1 LRRKSYYG
9 AHSQNVYDCR
19 GILIRLVHRLMMLV
33 DAPDEDE
40 QESHDEQNPQE
51 GTKTSSHDERD
62 SNGSAMRQRVAS
74 GE

>member
-1 LRRKSYYG
+1 
-9 AHSQNVYDCR
+9 
-19 GILIRLVHRLMMLV
+19 MMLV

-62 SNGSAMRQRVAS
+62 SNGSAMRQRIAS